1 MRNLIFIITIVPALS
16 FGQLGARLGFSS
28 GKAKIS
34 GGGVSI
40 NSDSSTA
47 IGFGLLYDAE
57 ISDNLDLL
65 PFVSFAIGEK
75 VEDEANNAI
84 GLGLD
89 LQYYVS
95 GKDAGFFI
103 SPGLGFGISLAD
115 VDTDIVKKSAFS
127 GQIGVGYD
135 FTDSVT
141 LVVGYSTQLSNSSNV
156 DGVKIRANAFG
167 AELQVK
173 F

>member
-1 MRNLIFIITIVPALS
+1 MKKLLYILLIFPTLS
-16 FGQLGARLGFSS
+16 FGQFGAHVGFSS

-34 GGGVSI
+34 GGGISI
-40 NSDSSTA
+40 NTDNSTA
-47 IGFGLLYDAE
+47 ISFGLLYDAE

-65 PFVSFAIGEK
+65 PSVSFAIGEK
-75 VEDEANNAI
+75 VADEANNSI

-103 SPGLGFGISLAD
+103 GPGLGFGISLAD
-115 VDTDIVKKSAFS
+115 VDTDVIKKSAFS

-141 LVVGYSTQLSNSSNV
+141 LAVGYSTQLSNSSNI

-167 AELQVK
+167 VELQVK

>member
-1 MRNLIFIITIVPALS
+1 MRNLIFMIMIVPALS
-16 FGQLGARLGFSS
+16 FGQFGAHVGFSS
-28 GKAKIS
+28 AKAKIS
-34 GGGVSI
+34 GGGVSV
-40 NSDSSTA
+40 NTDNTTA
-47 IGFGLLYDAE
+47 VSFGLIYDAE

-65 PFVSFAIGEK
+65 PSVSFAIGEK
-75 VEDEANNAI
+75 VEDEANNSI

-103 SPGLGFGISLAD
+103 SPGLGLGISLVD
-115 VDTDIVKKSAFS
+115 VDTDVVKKSAFS

-135 FTDSVT
+135 FSDSVT
-141 LVVGYSTQLSNSSNV
+141 LGVGYVTQLSNSSNI
-156 DGVKIRANAFG
+156 DGIKIRANGFG
-167 AELQVK
+167 VELQVK

>member
-1 MRNLIFIITIVPALS
+1 MKNLIYVLMIVPALS
-16 FGQLGARLGFSS
+16 FGQFGAHVGFSS

-34 GGGVSI
+34 GGGVSV
-40 NSDSSTA
+40 NTDSTTA
-47 IGFGLLYDAE
+47 VSFGLLYDAE

-65 PFVSFAIGEK
+65 PSVSFTIGEK
-75 VEDEANNAI
+75 VEDEANNSI

-103 SPGLGFGISLAD
+103 SPGLGLGITLAD
-115 VDTDIVKKSAFS
+115 VDTDVVKKSAFS

-135 FTDSVT
+135 FSDSVT
-141 LVVGYSTQLSNSSNV
+141 LGVGYATQLSNSSNI
-156 DGVKIRANAFG
+156 DGIKIRGNAFG

>member
-1 MRNLIFIITIVPALS
+1 MIVPALS
-16 FGQLGARLGFSS
+16 FGQFGAQVGFSS
-28 GKAKIS
+28 AKAKVS

-40 NSDSSTA
+40 NSDNTTA
-47 IGFGLLYDAE
+47 VSFGLIYDAE

-65 PFVSFAIGEK
+65 PYLSFAIGEK
-75 VEDEANNAI
+75 VGDEANNSI

-103 SPGLGFGISLAD
+103 SPGLGLGISLAD
-115 VDTDIVKKSAFS
+115 VDTDVVKKSAFS

-135 FTDSVT
+135 FTESVT
-141 LVVGYSTQLSNSSNV
+141 LGVGYVTQLSNSSNI
-156 DGVKIRANAFG
+156 DGIKIRANGFG
-167 AELQVK
+167 AQLQIK

>member
-1 MRNLIFIITIVPALS
+1 MIVPALS
-16 FGQLGARLGFSS
+16 FGQFGAQVGFYS

-34 GGGVSI
+34 GGGVSV
-40 NSDSSTA
+40 NTDNTTA
-47 IGFGLLYDAE
+47 VSFGLLYDAE

-65 PFVSFAIGEK
+65 PSVSFAIGEK
-75 VEDEANNAI
+75 VGDEANNAI

-103 SPGLGFGISLAD
+103 SPGLGLSISLAD
-115 VDTDIVKKSAFS
+115 VDTDVVKKSAFS

-141 LVVGYSTQLSNSSNV
+141 LGVGYSTQLSNSSNI

-167 AELQVK
+167 AELQFK